1 MVPPSERIPLLTRLK
16 RSVVVADG
24 AMGTL
29 AASLSPHAVES
40 VESLT
45 LSNPDLIS
53 DIHRQ
58 YVRAGAQIIETN
70 TFGAN
75 RRELARYNLEDNTVE
90 MNRAAV
96 RLARAQALPDV
107 YVAGSIGPCHSSSDE
122 DQSQSGCTDFEAALM
137 EQLQALLS
145 EGIDLI
151 FFETFSDASE
161 LAAAVRLAKKL
172 TAIPVAASLI
182 ASRSG
187 TSASGENLTLS
198 AQRLID
204 SGADIIGLNCGYGIR
219 AIEGAMEYINHL
231 GVPLSVMPNAGFP
244 ERIGGRLRFGAS
256 EEYLANEALVLAQKG
271 ARIIGGCCGTTPAHI
286 EAMARKLSE
295 KKIVLKV
302 RTRREIAPA
311 QTEQGFKD
319 GALLESFSSVK
330 VPVICEIDPPA
341 LLNVGRNLEAIEA
354 AVAAGASA
362 ISMADNPLATIK
374 IENLSFAVHVR
385 RVARVPVILH
395 VTGRDRNLLGLQSF
409 MLGAHLQGIEGLL
422 CVTGDPSTYYGGG
435 SNVFD
440 ASSIGLLKMAA
451 NLNRGHNLLGK
462 EIGAQTNFSLGAAV
476 NPNAADFSPQLRHLR
491 NKAAAGARFALTQ
504 PFYEQRKAREFLEAA
519 RSLGIKIFVGIL
531 PVLSSRTAEYLHHEV
546 PGISIPQELR
556 TALAG
561 KDDPLYQKETG
572 INHAMQLIS
581 DLCPV
586 VDGFYLI
593 APHTQPMIAADLIAF
608 VRKTARAINR

>member
-1 MVPPSERIPLLTRLK
+1 MFPSSERIPLLQRLK

-29 AASLSPHAVES
+29 AASLSAHAVES

-75 RRELARYNLEDNTVE
+75 RLELARYNLDNKTVE
-90 MNRAAV
+90 LNRVAV
-96 RLARAQALPDV
+96 RLARAQAPPEV
-107 YVAGSIGPCHSSSDE
+107 YVAGSIGPCHFSADP
-122 DQSQSGCTDFEAALM
+122 DQSQSRFIDFEEALR
-137 EQLQALLS
+137 EQLQALLD

-151 FFETFSDASE
+151 FFETFSETSE
-161 LAAAVRLAKKL
+161 LSAAVGLARKL
-172 TAIPVAASLI
+172 TTLPVAASLV
-182 ASRSG
+182 AGRFG
-187 TSASGENLTLS
+187 TSASGEDLALS

-286 EAMARKLSE
+286 EAMARRLSE
-295 KKIVLKV
+295 RKIVLKV
-302 RTRREIAPA
+302 RTRREITPV
-311 QTEQGFKD
+311 QTDTSFKD
-319 GALLESFSSVK
+319 GALLASFSSVK

-341 LLNVGRNLEAIEA
+341 TLNVRRNLSAIEA
-354 AVAAGASA
+354 AAAAGASA
-362 ISMADNPLATIK
+362 ISMADNPLATIR
-374 IENLSFAVHVR
+374 IENLSFAACVR
-385 RVARVPVILH
+385 NTVKIPVVLH

-422 CVTGDPSTYYGGG
+422 CVTGDPSTHHGGG
-435 SNVFD
+435 TNVFD
-440 ASSIGLLKMAA
+440 ANSIGLLKMAA

-462 EIGAQTNFSLGAAV
+462 ELGMQTDFSLGAAV
-476 NPNAADFSPQLRHLR
+476 NPSVADFSPQVRHLR
-491 NKAAAGARFALTQ
+491 NKVAAGARFALTQ
-504 PFYEQRKAREFLEAA
+504 PLYEQHKAREFLEAC
-519 RSLGIKIFVGIL
+519 RGLGIKIFVGIL

-556 TALAG
+556 TALAQ
-561 KDDPLYQKETG
+561 KNDPLYQKETG
-572 INHAMQLIS
+572 LDHAMQLVS
-581 DLCPV
+581 DLCAV
-586 VDGFYLI
+586 VDGFYVI
-593 APHTQPMIAADLIAF
+593 APHTQPSIAADLTAF
-608 VRKTARAINR
+608 IRKTARTINS